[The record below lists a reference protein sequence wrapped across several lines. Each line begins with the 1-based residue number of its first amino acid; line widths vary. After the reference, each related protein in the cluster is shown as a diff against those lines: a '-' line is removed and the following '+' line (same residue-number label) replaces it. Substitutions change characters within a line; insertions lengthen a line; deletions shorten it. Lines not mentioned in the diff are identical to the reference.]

1 MLGEPENQF
10 SLTRA
15 APSTIGRAKSKFY
28 QLIRAATVVAILKPG
43 GFLCYELPDMSCE
56 GENKVKTDSPD
67 KPVSSPGPRKAIA
80 LRSVNAAA
88 CGLSAFVLT
97 VLGWKLLCGG

>member
-1 MLGEPENQF
+1 MRQRNH
-10 SLTRA
+10 S
-15 APSTIGRAKSKFY
+15 IGRFKSCYAHQIIGIFEWR
-28 QLIRAATVVAILKPG
+28 LAIRAATVVAILKPG

-56 GENKVKTDSPD
+56 GENEVKTDSPD